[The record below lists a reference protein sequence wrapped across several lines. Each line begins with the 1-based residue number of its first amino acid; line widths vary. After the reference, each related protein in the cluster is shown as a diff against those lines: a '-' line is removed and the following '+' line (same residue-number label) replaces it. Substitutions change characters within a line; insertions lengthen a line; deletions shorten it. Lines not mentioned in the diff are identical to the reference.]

1 MRSPCLAFWVV
12 RCGLTPFPRSSPN
25 RRPPSLTVTVAQ
37 IGRHPSERPHPIP
50 NPGRPDRRP
59 AAPLH
64 RPDPLVLRA
73 GLGRCGPRGS
83 RSAYADPLRHASLQ
97 VCREQRSGEG
107 QTYSWSSPKAGIH
120 VVARCTVTAGCR
132 GCGGRE
138 RPGATEWPG
147 GHLAVASEIGDARAV
162 EKRYGLRGR
171 YPPALV
177 VI

>member
-1 MRSPCLAFWVV
+1 SVDNNTRTSWPPCLRPFLV
-12 RCGLTPFPRSSPN
+12 RPTILQHDPGLAASPPVRYTLEVARSEIALPCLLGRPLRAYPFSRSSPN
-25 RRPPSLTVTVAQ
+25 RRPPSLTVAVAQ

-83 RSAYADPLRHASLQ
+83 RSAHADPLRHASLQ

-107 QTYSWSSPKAGIH
+107 QTYSWSS
-120 VVARCTVTAGCR
+120 
-132 GCGGRE
+132 
-138 RPGATEWPG
+138 
-147 GHLAVASEIGDARAV
+147 
-162 EKRYGLRGR
+162 
-171 YPPALV
+171 
-177 VI
+177 